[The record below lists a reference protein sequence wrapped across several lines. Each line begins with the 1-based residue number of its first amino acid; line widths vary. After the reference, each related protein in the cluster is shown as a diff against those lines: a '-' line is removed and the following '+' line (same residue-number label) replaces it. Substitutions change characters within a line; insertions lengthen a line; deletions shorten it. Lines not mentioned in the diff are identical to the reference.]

1 MEEDV
6 VASSK
11 EMSILTFAWRGYER
25 TTTKNFNQNSRSQ
38 VEILTRDSSNKQ
50 EY

>member
-25 TTTKNFNQNSRSQ
+25 TTTKKFNQNSRSQ
-38 VEILTRDSSNKQ
+38 DRDFNQ
-50 EY
+50 GLLE